1 MQPKLGEP
9 NSRHAK
15 TDLYDETRGAFLIQ
29 YPYWFV
35 VLMALAGVIAFG
47 LAGFLG
53 YLAAHSTLKHPLP
66 ATPADGPFLQPWAL
80 FLWFCALMVTLLASI
95 FRDKSLRSRLIAILV
110 VAGLSI
116 IIVGTLYFS
125 QILPDFLKH
134 LLKDINLAALAT
146 DAGTYAFINFLI
158 IGIFW
163 VDTIRRWVRRY
174 RGLPP
179 SMQVDIGWGSVRSV
193 YDSQDMPSMQELIS
207 GDLIAGAVLTLILA
221 LLFDAQFLGNFIHTI
236 PALNSCT
243 VSWPFGACTAPG
255 AGIGNPPTL
264 SFIDLIQ
271 ALIYLPLGLIILAL
285 AATLSGLGAV
295 EGVNSKGLEELPAT
309 ASADRSSAIPIAVDV
324 SSTVFNTVRS
334 ALNRRLRLLLGNL
347 VLAFRMVGWPALIFI
362 ATYGLAS
369 LATNIQNYLHTPKNP
384 TDFLLYVL
392 PAIGWGLASLLGIVF
407 SAALMLFRWRVADNT
422 LRFCGLVG
430 FIVLLTFWI
439 FSLALWGFNQ
449 LLLQTGASNR
459 HPFDPPSITTLL
471 SAAALIVFG
480 ILWSLRTLREGTRQP
495 RPASPVPAGTPSSAS
510 FSVSTPSDSTPS
522 GDTGPATRPMT
533 MDPGATQSTMPEGR
547 PGES

>member
-1 MQPKLGEP
+1 MRPKLGEP

-29 YPYWFV
+29 YPIWFV
-35 VLMALAGVIAFG
+35 IILALAGVVAFA

-53 YLAAHSTLKHPLP
+53 YVSSQSTAGHPLP
-66 ATPADGPFLQPWAL
+66 ATSADGPFLQPWAL

-110 VAGLSI
+110 VAFISI
-116 IIVGTLYFS
+116 IVVGTLYFS
-125 QILPDFLKH
+125 QILPNFLKQ
-134 LLKDINLAALAT
+134 LLKDINLAALASE
-146 DAGTYAFINFLI
+146 AGTYAFINFLL

-163 VDTIRRWVRRY
+163 VDTIRRWLRRY

-179 SMQVDIGWGSVRSV
+179 SPRVDIGWGSVRSV
-193 YDSQDMPSMQELIS
+193 YDPQDMPSLQELIS

-221 LLFDAQFLGNFIHTI
+221 LIFDAQFLGNFIHTI

-243 VSWPFGACTAPG
+243 VSWPIGTCTPPG
-255 AGIGNPPTL
+255 AGISNPPTL
-264 SFIDLIQ
+264 AFMDLIQ

-295 EGVNSKGLEELPAT
+295 EGVNSKGLEDQLAVT

-324 SSTVFNTVRS
+324 STTVFNTIRS
-334 ALNRRLRLLLGNL
+334 ALNRRIRLLLNNL
-347 VLAFRMVGWPALIFI
+347 VLAFRTVGWPALIFI
-362 ATYGLAS
+362 ATYGLAELS
-369 LATNIQNYLHTPKNP
+369 TNIQNYLHTSKGLA
-384 TDFLLYVL
+384 DFFMFVL
-392 PAIGWGLASLLGIVF
+392 PAVGWGLAGLLGVVF
-407 SAALMLFRWRVADNT
+407 SAALMLFRWRIADNT
-422 LRFCGLVG
+422 LRFLGLVG

-439 FSLALWGFNQ
+439 FSLALFAFNQ

-459 HPFDPPSITTLL
+459 HPFSPPSISTFV

-480 ILWSLRTLREGTRQP
+480 ILWGLRTLRGESVVAKPPTPVASGTP
-495 RPASPVPAGTPSSAS
+495 TGTPSSTS
-510 FSVSTPSDSTPS
+510 FSVSTPGDSARSMNTN
-522 GDTGPATRPMT
+522 PA
-533 MDPGATQSTMPEGR
+533 ATQSTSSESR
-547 PGES
+547 QGED